1 VKARLHYPT
10 TAGLAAAGLRN
21 YLVYVYFPY
30 LRRLLRRAG
39 GLASLLLLARLAAA
53 QTVTPP
59 GPHPAPVDV
68 ADVAHRLYARVPAHD
83 SLGLQHGH
91 RMLLLVPV
99 VGYSQQTGAL
109 VELALNTAF
118 QKRDANVSTIVGA
131 AEYTAHQ
138 QLIFTLTSSLW
149 MPENAWNLVADWRV
163 MRYPQSTYG
172 LGMYTTTSGG
182 VVTMDYKYLRLY
194 QTALRRVA
202 PAWYLGL
209 GYQLDDHWDI
219 VSRNNVREVTRISR
233 YSYGVSDRSISS
245 GPVVSVLHDNRG
257 NAINPQGGYF
267 LNALYRPNLKALGSD
282 TNYQTLLLEG
292 RLYLHPSRYSPNIL
306 ALWSYNTF
314 TLTGNPP
321 FLDLPATGWD
331 MYGNTGRGFIQGRFR
346 GKNFMYGEAEY
357 RFGITHNRLLGG
369 VIFTNAQSVT
379 ELSVTHGRVED
390 GTFEKVVPGVGG
402 GLRLSLNKASR
413 TNLAVDYGFGFDGSR
428 GLSLNL
434 GEVF

>member
-1 VKARLHYPT
+1 VNYAAPLLWQCRP
-10 TAGLAAAGLRN
+10 AAGFRN
-21 YLVYVYFPY
+21 YLAHVYFLY
-30 LRRLLRRAG
+30 LRKLLRRAG
-39 GLASLLLLARLAAA
+39 ELALLCLLAHLAGA

-59 GPHPAPVDV
+59 GLHPASAPAPLDV
-68 ADVAHRLYARVPAHD
+68 ADVAHHLYARVPAHD

-99 VGYSQQTGAL
+99 VGYSQQTGAV

-118 QKRDANVSTIVGA
+118 QKRNANVSTMVGA
-131 AEYTAHQ
+131 AEYTARE

-149 MPENAWNLVADWRV
+149 LPDNTWNLV
-163 MRYPQSTYG
+163 STYG
-172 LGMYTTTSGG
+172 LGMYTTTTGG
-182 VVTMDYKYLRLY
+182 VVSMDYKYLRLY

-202 PAWYLGL
+202 PAWYVGL

-219 VSRNNVREVTRISR
+219 VSRNSRREVASISR

-245 GPVVSVLHDNRG
+245 GPVISVLHDNRG
-257 NAINPQGGYF
+257 NAINAQGGYF
-267 LNALYRPNLKALGSD
+267 LNALYRPNLKVLGSD
-282 TNYQTLLLEG
+282 TNFQTLLLEG

-314 TLTGNPP
+314 TLSGNPP

-379 ELSVTHGRVED
+379 ELSVMHGHVED

-402 GLRLSLNKASR
+402 GLRISLNKASR
-413 TNLAVDYGFGFDGSR
+413 TNLAVDYGFGFDGSH